1 MLASFFWLYSATWK
15 EKSCVRMLVQAGE
28 EAVHFGLVLKAALLG
43 LQETGGWVHLVWS
56 AG

>member
-1 MLASFFWLYSATWK
+1 M
-15 EKSCVRMLVQAGE
+15 RMLVQAGE